1 MNDKLNPQGYN
12 IRESPTN
19 INPFWGDDPMPGEK
33 ETLTVKTGTTSATPL
48 PAGSNPTVAVK
59 NSGSDYHAVLDF
71 EFGIPA
77 GEQGKKGDKGDKG
90 DPGPQG
96 EPGAAGPAGPQG
108 KTGPAGPQGDPGP
121 QGPEG
126 QQGPEGPQGE
136 PGKPG
141 KQGNPGP
148 KGEPG
153 EQGPA
158 GTVSIGTVTAT
169 AGETASAE
177 ITNSGTDTD
186 AELNFSFT
194 LPRGEKGDPGPQGEA
209 GPAGPKGETGPAGP
223 QGDPGPQGPEG
234 PQGLRGP
241 QGETGPKGD
250 PGPKGEPGSQG
261 PAGTVSI
268 GTVTATAGDTA
279 SAEVTTSGTDTGSE
293 LNFSF
298 TLPRGE
304 KGDPGPQGEAGAP
317 GKQGD
322 PGPQGEPGTPGKQ
335 GDPGPQGPEGPQG
348 LQGPEGPQGEK
359 GDPGPKG
366 EPGAQGPE
374 GPQGLRG
381 PQGEAGPKGDPGP
394 KGEPGAQGPAAT
406 VSIGTVT
413 ATAGD
418 TASAEV
424 TNSGT
429 DTDAELNFNFII
441 PKGGAGQVP
450 AKTENASDLIYAS
463 VLSFRGK
470 FTADIS
476 VAEITGSS
484 ILASTSTNVDVEIGS
499 PYPVFI
505 FPGPAEIGAAGTL
518 YTTVLV
524 TLQDNG
530 INYCLQAI
538 VGCSVNSYA
547 NMDSFLI
554 QLPNP
559 DVRIKTLDDGK
570 MRVCVA
576 QITKLTYT
584 RSSGFKSSVADIGQ
598 FLYIPDSEFT
608 YSTKSCKHSH
618 TIST

>member
-48 PAGSNPTVAVK
+48 PAGSAPTAAVK

-241 QGETGPKGD
+241 
-250 PGPKGEPGSQG
+250 
-261 PAGTVSI
+261 
-268 GTVTATAGDTA
+268 
-279 SAEVTTSGTDTGSE
+279 
-293 LNFSF
+293 
-298 TLPRGE
+298 
-304 KGDPGPQGEAGAP
+304 
-317 GKQGD
+317 
-322 PGPQGEPGTPGKQ
+322 
-335 GDPGPQGPEGPQG
+335 EGPQG
-348 LQGPEGPQGEK
+348 LQGETGPAGPKGEK
-359 GDPGPKG
+359 GD
-366 EPGAQGPE
+366 
-374 GPQGLRG
+374 QGLTG

-394 KGEPGAQGPAAT
+394 KGEPGAQGPAGT

-413 ATAGD
+413 AAAGD

-450 AKTENASDLIYAS
+450 AKTEDANDLSVITIYFPGTFKAVVNMVQIKGGTS
-463 VLSFRGK
+463 NILPSSFGVNIK
-470 FTADIS
+470 I
-476 VAEITGSS
+476 IP
-484 ILASTSTNVDVEIGS
+484 N
-499 PYPVFI
+499 PVFI
-505 FPGPAEIGAAGTL
+505 VPGQDETIANDVLQTP
-518 YTTVLV
+518 VLV
-524 TLQDNG
+524 TFESVLG
-530 INYCLQAI
+530 SIKFYCQAI
-538 VGCSVNSYA
+538 AGYNASYFQISMPA
-547 NMDSFLI
+547 
-554 QLPNP
+554 P
-559 DVRIKTLDDGK
+559 DVRIVTSDDGSTS
-570 MRVCVA
+570 VYVA

-584 RSSGFKSSVADIGQ
+584 KSGSADIVLTDPSQ
-598 FLYIPDSEFT
+598 RLYIPVTRVIVS
-608 YSTKSCKHSH
+608 STQLKHSH